1 MNAAPAD
8 SAADGEVRAA
18 EGEIRIAAPA
28 KLNLYLH
35 VVGRRDDGYHLLD
48 SLIAFADVCDVL
60 VVRRAGRLRLKITG
74 EFSAPL
80 KKGRDNLVL
89 RAARGLAALGGIEAE
104 AEIDLE
110 KRLPVAA
117 GLGGGSADAAAALI
131 ALDRLWG
138 TRADAADL
146 RALALSLGADVPVCL
161 DGGAAFVGGI
171 GERIDPAPD
180 LPKLP
185 LVLVNPGRHLPTAKV
200 FAARRG
206 PYSVAGNGGS
216 GARLGGTPELADW
229 LAARGNDLT
238 EGAAALVPDIRTVL
252 DQLAAAPGC
261 LLARMSGSGA
271 TCFGLFEDD
280 AAARREAD
288 ALAARNP
295 RWWVRAGR
303 TLANSVE
310 RDSLDTNR
318 SQE

>member
-1 MNAAPAD
+1 VNAAPAD
-8 SAADGEVRAA
+8 HPAAEGDIRVA
-18 EGEIRIAAPA
+18 EGEIRVAAPA

-35 VVGRRDDGYHLLD
+35 IVGRRDDGYHLLD

-60 VVRRAGRLRLKITG
+60 RVRRAGRLRLEIAG

-80 KKGRDNLVL
+80 KKGRNNLVL

-104 AEIDLE
+104 AEIMLE

-131 ALDRLWG
+131 ALDRLWA

-171 GERIDPAPD
+171 GERIDPAPA
-180 LPKLP
+180 LPPLP
-185 LVLVNPGRHLPTAKV
+185 LVLVNPGRHLSTSKV
-200 FAARRG
+200 YAARRG
-206 PYSVAGNGGS
+206 PYSQPGDGGS
-216 GARLGGTPELADW
+216 GARFGSAPELADW

-238 EGAAALVPDIRTVL
+238 AGAAELAPDIRAVL

-271 TCFGLFEDD
+271 TCFGLFGDD

-303 TLANSVE
+303 TLAGAAE
-310 RDSLDTNR
+310 RDGL
-318 SQE
+318 